1 VSHVLMSQNYS
12 RLASVIWKHRCVRS
26 GGTRCHF
33 SGKNITKACLDSWY
47 IDRILHGPR
56 LGVAE
61 GPLGQVLVPQWPL

>member
-1 VSHVLMSQNYS
+1 
-12 RLASVIWKHRCVRS
+12 
-26 GGTRCHF
+26 
-33 SGKNITKACLDSWY
+33 LDSWY